1 MRSPRV
7 HFWLVFKIGTDV
19 IREFRGSGR
28 FPVVPKVGDS
38 VEWGDLHK
46 VEQVVWSFPDAE
58 DHSLIRADVLLA
70 KQPGSSVQI

>member
-7 HFWLVFKIGTDV
+7 HFWLVIKLGNDV

-28 FPVVPKVGDS
+28 FPAVPKVGDF
-38 VEWGDLHK
+38 VTWGDLHK
-46 VEQVVWSFPDAE
+46 VEKIVWSFPDPD

-70 KQPGSSVQI
+70 